1 MLRSDGKAAR
11 VTAAAHAPLAMLPA
25 FVYFDLGN
33 VIATFDRER
42 AFRGMADV
50 CGAEVAAVREAV
62 MGGLQADL
70 EAGRIDWPGFH
81 EGFSRLT
88 ATRSD
93 AAALAAAAADMF
105 ELNVEILPV
114 VAKLERAGVPLGI
127 LSNTCDIHWS
137 HLLDRRWG
145 ILPGGFRRIVL
156 SHEARASKPERGI
169 FDLAAEWAGVPAG
182 AIFFCDDL
190 PEHVAAARAAGWD
203 AEQYTSAAALI
214 DQLSRRGLN
223 LGL

>member
-1 MLRSDGKAAR
+1 M
-11 VTAAAHAPLAMLPA
+11 PPA

-42 AFRGMADV
+42 AFRGMAAV
-50 CGAEVAAVREAV
+50 CGGDVAAVREAV

-70 EAGRIDWPGFH
+70 EAGRIDWAGFH

-88 ATRSD
+88 GTRSD
-93 AAALAAAAADMF
+93 MTELAAAAADMF

-114 VAKLERAGVPLGI
+114 VAKLQRTGLPLGI

-137 HLLDRRWG
+137 HIVARRWG
-145 ILPGGFRRIVL
+145 ILSGGFRRIVL
-156 SHEARASKPERGI
+156 SHEARAAKPDPAI
-169 FDLAAEWAGVPAG
+169 FDLAAAEAGVPAE

-203 AEQYTSAAALI
+203 AELYTSAAALVA
-214 DQLSRRGLN
+214 QLARRGLN

>member
-1 MLRSDGKAAR
+1 M
-11 VTAAAHAPLAMLPA
+11 PPA

-33 VIATFDRER
+33 VIATFDRDR

-50 CGAEVAAVREAV
+50 CGGDLAAVREAV

-88 ATRSD
+88 GTRSD

-114 VAKLERAGVPLGI
+114 VAKLQRAGVPLGI

-137 HLLDRRWG
+137 HIVGRGWG
-145 ILPGGFRRIVL
+145 ILQGGFRRIVL
-156 SHEARASKPERGI
+156 SHEARTAKPERAI
-169 FDLAAEWAGVPAG
+169 FELAAEQAGVPAEV
-182 AIFFCDDL
+182 IFFCDDL
-190 PEHVAAARAAGWD
+190 PEHVTAARAAGWD
-203 AEQYTSAAALI
+203 AELYTSAAALI
-214 DQLSRRGLN
+214 DQLARRGLN

>member
-1 MLRSDGKAAR
+1 M
-11 VTAAAHAPLAMLPA
+11 PPA

-33 VIATFDRER
+33 VIARFDRER
-42 AFRGMADV
+42 AFRGMAEV
-50 CGAEVAAVREAV
+50 CGADVAAVREAV
-62 MGGLQADL
+62 LGGLQADL
-70 EAGRIDWPGFH
+70 EAGRIDWSGFH

-88 ATRSD
+88 GTRSD

-114 VAKLERAGVPLGI
+114 IAKLERSGTPIGI
-127 LSNTCDIHWS
+127 LSNTCDVHWR
-137 HLLDRRWG
+137 HLLGRGWG
-145 ILPGGFRRIVL
+145 VLPGGFSRIVL
-156 SHEARASKPERGI
+156 SHEARAAKPERAI
-169 FDLAAEWAGVPAG
+169 FDLATEQAGVPAE

-203 AEQYTSAAALI
+203 AEVFASAARLVE
-214 DQLSRRGLN
+214 QLGRRGLN